1 MNENHRVHF
10 RPTRRNSYQLNVEE
24 AIANLKLFITQERE
38 IGDVFQEYQRQN
50 IDVDVHIIAGDK
62 WNQKLFK
69 VHKLIL
75 KERSDYFKVAL
86 SDQWVRKDPN
96 GIIIFRKENISPEI
110 FDLLLEYIYTGKVSV
125 PLCDTNVDFV
135 DLIGAADEI
144 LLPQLVTSLE
154 GYLVD
159 MYLSKSTKL
168 LKVEKWLQSNIV
180 RLVSLKKDIPEGLSL
195 IRSRFE
201 EHVRITGHYSIQEII
216 KNKNACS
223 VESTIYVNALLKVFN
238 KYHHMVQTI
247 FENEASFV
255 ASFNG
260 FCRKFINHNVLCTN
274 PFFSSPSQL
283 LVEFCDIFLRRNEK
297 SSMVDNKDVINNII
311 NIFKYLRDKDFFEKF
326 YSQLLAERL
335 LTQSSFSEEAE
346 LNMISRLE
354 NECGLEY
361 TSKMRLL
368 FHNIGLSK
376 DLNNQ
381 FKKHLNTDDAEQVD
395 FYILD
400 MEALPMSPVVSNLII
415 PDEIEKTFQRF
426 KKFYKDKYPSR
437 RPNLLHYL
445 SKGELKANYLK
456 TPKVFQASTY
466 QMSILL
472 QYNKNT
478 SYTRKEL
485 LQNTGINQDLLD
497 QQLKYLS
504 DLKLLHRNFVLDK
517 TTYDLNFEFDSEAFQ
532 ITLKDP
538 EETMQFHFEL
548 QRRLERGRKFQIES
562 TVFQIIRLNR
572 GIGRNTLIVEVVE
585 KLKHKFIP
593 KPPVIKRAIDNLIEK
608 EYIEYVDRGYR
619 KVC

>member
-38 IGDVFQEYQRQN
+38 IGDVFQRQD

-125 PLCDTNVDFV
+125 PLCDTDVDFV

-144 LLPQLVTSLE
+144 LLPQLVISLE

-159 MYLSKSTKL
+159 MYLSESTKL
-168 LKVEKWLQSNIV
+168 LEVETWLQSNIV

-195 IRSRFE
+195 IRSRFGK
-201 EHVRITGHYSIQEII
+201 HVRITGHDSIQEITD
-216 KNKNACS
+216 NKNASS
-223 VESTIYVNALLKVFN
+223 VESTIY
-238 KYHHMVQTI
+238 
-247 FENEASFV
+247 NEAGFV
-255 ASFNG
+255 ASFNE
-260 FCRKFINHNVLCTN
+260 FCREFINRNVLCTN

-311 NIFKYLRDKDFFEKF
+311 NIFKYLHDKDFFKKF

-381 FKKHLNTDDAEQVD
+381 FKKHLNTDDAEQVE

-437 RPNLLHYL
+437 RPKLLHHL

-472 QYNKNT
+472 QYNNNT
-478 SYTRKEL
+478 SYTREEL

-497 QQLKYLS
+497 QQLKYLT
-504 DLKLLHRNFVLDK
+504 DLKLLLLDK
-517 TTYDLNFEFDSEAFQ
+517 TTYDLNFEFNSEAFQ

-538 EETMQFHFEL
+538 EEAMQFHFEL
-548 QRRLERGRKFQIES
+548 QRRLVEERKFQIES
-562 TVFQIIRLNR
+562 TVFQIIRHNR
-572 GIGRNTLIVEVVE
+572 GIGRNTLIFEVVK

>member
-86 SDQWVRKDPN
+86 SDQWVRKDPT

-110 FDLLLEYIYTGKVSV
+110 FVLLLEYIYTGKVSV
-125 PLCDTNVDFV
+125 PLCDTDVDFV

-144 LLPQLVTSLE
+144 LLPQLVISLE

-159 MYLSKSTKL
+159 MYLSESTKL
-168 LKVEKWLQSNIV
+168 LEVETWLQSNIV

-201 EHVRITGHYSIQEII
+201 KHVRITGHDSIQEITD
-216 KNKNACS
+216 NKNASS
-223 VESTIYVNALLKVFN
+223 VESTIYVNTLLKVFN

-247 FENEASFV
+247 FENEAGFV
-255 ASFNG
+255 ASFNE
-260 FCRKFINHNVLCTN
+260 FCREFINRNV

-311 NIFKYLRDKDFFEKF
+311 NIFKYLHDKDFFKKF

-381 FKKHLNTDDAEQVD
+381 FKKHLNTDDAEQGVE

-437 RPNLLHYL
+437 RPKLLHHL

-472 QYNKNT
+472 QYNNNT
-478 SYTRKEL
+478 SYTREEL

-497 QQLKYLS
+497 QQLKYLT
-504 DLKLLHRNFVLDK
+504 DLKLLLLDK
-517 TTYDLNFEFDSEAFQ
+517 TTYDLNFEFNSEAFQ

-538 EETMQFHFEL
+538 EEAMQFHFEL
-548 QRRLERGRKFQIES
+548 QRRLVEERKFQIES
-562 TVFQIIRLNR
+562 TVFQTIRHHR
-572 GIGRNTLIVEVVE
+572 GIRHDSLVCEVVM
-585 KLKHKFIP
+585 KLEHKFLP
-593 KPPVIKRAIDNLIEK
+593 APSMIKKAINSLIER
-608 EYIEYVDRGYR
+608 EHIEYVDKGYR
-619 KVC
+619 KVL

>member
-10 RPTRRNSYQLNVEE
+10 RPTRRNS
-24 AIANLKLFITQERE
+24 
-38 IGDVFQEYQRQN
+38 QRQD

-125 PLCDTNVDFV
+125 PLCDTDVDFV

-144 LLPQLVTSLE
+144 LLPQLVISLE

-159 MYLSKSTKL
+159 MYLSESTKL
-168 LKVEKWLQSNIV
+168 LEVETWLQSNIV

-195 IRSRFE
+195 IRSRFGK
-201 EHVRITGHYSIQEII
+201 HVRITGHDSIQEITD
-216 KNKNACS
+216 NKNASS
-223 VESTIYVNALLKVFN
+223 VESTIYVNTLLKVFN
-238 KYHHMVQTI
+238 KYH
-247 FENEASFV
+247 
-255 ASFNG
+255 
-260 FCRKFINHNVLCTN
+260 FCREFINRNV

-311 NIFKYLRDKDFFEKF
+311 NIFKYLHDKDFFKKF

-381 FKKHLNTDDAEQVD
+381 FKKHLNTDDAEQVE

-437 RPNLLHYL
+437 RPKLLHHL

-472 QYNKNT
+472 QYNNNT
-478 SYTRKEL
+478 SYTREEL

-497 QQLKYLS
+497 QQLKYLT
-504 DLKLLHRNFVLDK
+504 DLKLLLLDK
-517 TTYDLNFEFDSEAFQ
+517 TTYDLNFEFNSEAFQ

-538 EETMQFHFEL
+538 EEAMQFHFEL
-548 QRRLERGRKFQIES
+548 QRRLVEERKFQIES
-562 TVFQIIRLNR
+562 TVFQIIRHNR
-572 GIGRNTLIVEVVE
+572 GIGRNTLIFEVVK